1 MLEDFSSKCSK
12 SYVRRLKRDL
22 QVAPECVV
30 GLLDDIA
37 FSKTGYTYK
46 KGRQTAFVL
55 SHQRLSLFV
64 RD

>member
-30 GLLDDIA
+30 GLLDDIV
-37 FSKTGYTYK
+37 FSKTGYSRTALNTVNF
-46 KGRQTAFVL
+46 QTL
-55 SHQRLSLFV
+55 EK
-64 RD
+64 